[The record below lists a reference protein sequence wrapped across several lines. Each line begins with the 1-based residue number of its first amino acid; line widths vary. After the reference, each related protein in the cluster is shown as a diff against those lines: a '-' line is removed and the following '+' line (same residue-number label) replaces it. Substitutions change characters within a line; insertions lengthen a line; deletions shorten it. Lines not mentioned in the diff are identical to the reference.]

1 MDFVLVK
8 TMDDAPRPPIC
19 FGDCDSELELVSFW
33 ERLHMKNSFLVVL
46 VRADEMAQ
54 PEDGE
59 DGKPSAG
66 EEFHHD
72 RLLMSSSTS
81 SLGRQLAC
89 FHSSTLFRIACSRT
103 CWISSSRFLFCKR
116 SESLLYIVLTLRT
129 VRAVPFKNSSGV
141 IVFIIISILFV
152 GCFVYVD
159 RTKIQRSHSTLGFN
173 SSLN

>member
-1 MDFVLVK
+1 MFIGKRSHVEISLFVIV
-8 TMDDAPRPPIC
+8 
-19 FGDCDSELELVSFW
+19 
-33 ERLHMKNSFLVVL
+33 

-59 DGKPSAG
+59 DRKPGAG

-81 SLGRQLAC
+81 SLGRHLAC

-103 CWISSSRFLFCKR
+103 CWISSSRFLFRKR
-116 SESLLYIVLTLRT
+116 SESLLHIVLTLRT

-141 IVFIIISILFV
+141 IVFIIISVLFI

-159 RTKIQRSHSTLGFN
+159 RTKIQRSHSTLGLN
-173 SSLN
+173 SPLN